1 MIQRQKKLQL
11 KKRLEML
18 LDKVAEKKKDT
29 TWSKLKNDVFCYFNT
44 DEVWK
49 IAYLAMLEGY
59 KFKRRK

>member
-11 KKRLEML
+11 KKQLEIL
-18 LDKVAEKKKDT
+18 LDNVAQKKKDT
-29 TWSKLKNDVFCYFNT
+29 TWSKLKKDVFCYFNT

-59 KFKRRK
+59 NFKRRK